1 MVSVAIIT
9 FVEVTF
15 GGSDEEVNGSDE
27 VVSGSD
33 EEVSDVCGNNKEVR
47 CCSGEVN
54 DSDEETCGSVE
65 EVNG

>member
-33 EEVSDVCGNNKEVR
+33 EEVSDVCGNNKEVCFAWVKR
-47 CCSGEVN
+47 GVGDMSI
-54 DSDEETCGSVE
+54 
-65 EVNG
+65 